1 VKAQPPLFLS
11 PKIHP
16 PYRIWIDF
24 LQESKEV
31 RTLFDLEQEYKRV
44 RQEYAEKDARGI
56 PMSVRE
62 RYERRLSDLRQQLQ
76 AQQAQTQNDVE
87 VQAGRPL

>member
-1 VKAQPPLFLS
+1 MFN
-11 PKIHP
+11 
-16 PYRIWIDF
+16 
-24 LQESKEV
+24 
-31 RTLFDLEQEYKRV
+31 LEQEYERV

-76 AQQAQTQNDVE
+76 TQQAHIRSDVE
-87 VQAGRPL
+87 VQEGRPL

>member
-1 VKAQPPLFLS
+1 M
-11 PKIHP
+11 
-16 PYRIWIDF
+16 WIDF
-24 LQESKEV
+24 LRKSKEV
-31 RTLFDLEQEYKRV
+31 RALFNLEQEYERV

-76 AQQAQTQNDVE
+76 TQQAHIRSDVE
-87 VQAGRPL
+87 VQEGRPL